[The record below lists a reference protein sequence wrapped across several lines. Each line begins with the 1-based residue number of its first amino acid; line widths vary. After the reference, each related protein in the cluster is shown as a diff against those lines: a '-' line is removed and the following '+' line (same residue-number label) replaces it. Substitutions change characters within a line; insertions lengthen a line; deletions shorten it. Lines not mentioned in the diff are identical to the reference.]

1 MAASPK
7 LTVRVGQARSSSDI
21 SVTTTGVYAGTS
33 VNTITFDLINQ
44 PVQPNAS
51 AKVFWTAVL
60 TAVQAHLATL

>member
-1 MAASPK
+1 MAAASK
-7 LTVRVGQARSSSDI
+7 FTIRVNSARSSSDI
-21 SVTTTGVYAGTS
+21 SVSTTGVYAGTP
-33 VNTITFDLINQ
+33 VNTITFQLINQ